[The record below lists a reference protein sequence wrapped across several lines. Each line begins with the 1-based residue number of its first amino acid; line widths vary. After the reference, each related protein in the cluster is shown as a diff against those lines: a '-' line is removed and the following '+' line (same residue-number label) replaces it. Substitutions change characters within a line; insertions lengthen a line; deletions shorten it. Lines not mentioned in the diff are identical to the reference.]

1 MDIQTKAMM
10 MFHSVVAFLGDAR
23 DRAADERGDV
33 PGWVMITLMSA
44 ALVATLIAIAGPA
57 LSDMFQQAVS
67 RVNDA
72 TR

>member
-10 MFHSVVAFLGDAR
+10 MLQSVAAFLGAAR
-23 DRAADERGDV
+23 ERAADERGDV

-57 LSDMFQQAVS
+57 LSDMFQQAIQ

-72 TR
+72 AR

>member
-1 MDIQTKAMM
+1 MDIQTKTMM
-10 MFHSVVAFLGDAR
+10 MLNAVVAFFGDVR
-23 DRAADERGDV
+23 ERAAEDRGDV

-57 LSDMFQQAVS
+57 LSSMFQQAIQQ
-67 RVNDA
+67 VNDA

>member
-10 MFHSVVAFLGDAR
+10 MLQSVVAFFGEAS

-57 LSDMFQQAVS
+57 LSSMFQQAIQQ
-67 RVNDA
+67 VNDA

>member
-1 MDIQTKAMM
+1 M
-10 MFHSVVAFLGDAR
+10 
-23 DRAADERGDV
+23 

-57 LSDMFQQAVS
+57 LSSMFQQAIQQ
-67 RVNDA
+67 VNDA